1 MFFCNKCNK
10 EYASYMSLW
19 NHNKKFHS
27 NKNEIIND
35 NNIIINCT
43 YCTKILKNKYLL
55 TKHLTRCKL
64 NPSNKVKLNTT
75 DNTNNVVKLK
85 IILAEVE
92 MEKTKFETEKLKL
105 EQMNK
110 ELEILKLKQKS
121 LKSTTNNN
129 IKNINNQLLNNSNN
143 VTNNNNFNIIALGKE
158 NILELLTTIEKKG
171 IMRSKFSCLE
181 NIVDLVHCSNYNQ
194 FKNIVITNLKDDFAY
209 KYDDN
214 KNIFICVDKDEL
226 IYELVD
232 ERLENIREIYEEL
245 SETKKLDTKTKKLI
259 QDFLEKMNDKTR
271 YIEDNGIS
279 YKNFRAYKEH
289 KVKILIYNNSDKI
302 SKDLA
307 IILEEPLNINENN
320 INENNI
326 IDV

>member
-1 MFFCNKCNK
+1 
-10 EYASYMSLW
+10 MSLW

-27 NKNEIIND
+27 NKNEIINND
-35 NNIIINCT
+35 NNIIINCE

-55 TKHLTRCKL
+55 TKHLTRCRLNPLNKEKL
-64 NPSNKVKLNTT
+64 NNT
-75 DNTNNVVKLK
+75 NTNNINNEVKLK

-121 LKSTTNNN
+121 FKSTTNN

-143 VTNNNNFNIIALGKE
+143 VTNNNFNIIALGKE
-158 NILELLTTIEKKG
+158 NILELLTTIEKKA

-214 KNIFICVDKDEL
+214 KNTFICVDKDEL

-245 SETKKLDTKTKKLI
+245 SETKKLDTRTKKLI
-259 QDFLEKMNDKTR
+259 QDFLEKMNDKTK

-307 IILEEPLNINENN
+307 IILEEPLNINK
-320 INENNI
+320 NNI

>member
-75 DNTNNVVKLK
+75 DNTNTNNTNTNTNNNTNNTNNNTNNTNNNINNEVKLK

-110 ELEILKLKQKS
+110 ELDILKLKQKS

-171 IMRSKFSCLE
+171 IMQSKFSCLE
-181 NIVDLVHCSNYNQ
+181 DIVDLVHCSNYNQ

-214 KNIFICVDKDEL
+214 KNTFICVDKDEL

-232 ERLENIREIYEEL
+232 ERLV
-245 SETKKLDTKTKKLI
+245 
-259 QDFLEKMNDKTR
+259 
-271 YIEDNGIS
+271 
-279 YKNFRAYKEH
+279 RA
-289 KVKILIYNNSDKI
+289 L
-302 SKDLA
+302 
-307 IILEEPLNINENN
+307 
-320 INENNI
+320 
-326 IDV
+326 